1 MNIAGMPLDIILI
14 FALAVLV
21 SVGRIIEIRKNGI
34 DTLNIIGNRI
44 DLLVLILL
52 SWEMLL
58 IIGRLFQNSADG
70 TSAYQLPVVLISLS
84 LLYFSFKRLK
94 AFKSL
99 YFDIL
104 LYLSLIVEA
113 ILLYGFISG
122 ISVKELFINNAA
134 DSGGIASFLF
144 LPCMVSTYQY
154 CMCRDRLRSGF
165 YLMTAVISYFTLFLN
180 HNIVS
185 FWLMAVVFLA
195 IPLVLRTTAGLV
207 KRDMQL
213 LFVYLFLLSNM
224 SLLTNYTEVIRADI
238 SFELEHSVYIEL
250 LLAIGG
256 AFFFTQWD
264 KIPEGID
271 LERLVTRKLR
281 RMFRFLMI
289 AIEIVFAGFIL
300 GGEVWKELPDK
311 IGTGMIKSFAVPLA
325 VEAGNVTSGFLMMLR
340 QDVIGS
346 VLILVIAVL
355 LIIRI
360 RKNHN
365 FGKSV
370 TNVLGLFSAVFG
382 VEILFWTPCAWSL
395 PFYLMIIVPAAFYKE
410 EIKKVTGIKINFSKE
425 GACEK

>member
-34 DTLNIIGNRI
+34 DTLNIRGNRI
-44 DLLVLILL
+44 DLFVLILL
-52 SWEMLL
+52 GWEMILT
-58 IIGRLFQNSADG
+58 IGRLFENFTDR
-70 TSAYQLPVVLISLS
+70 TSVYQLPVILISLS

-94 AFKSL
+94 AVKSL
-99 YFDIL
+99 YFDLL

-122 ISVKELFINNAA
+122 ISVKELFINNVE
-134 DSGGIASFLF
+134 DSGGIASFLL

-154 CMCRDRLRSGF
+154 CMCRDRLRSWF
-165 YLMTAVISYFTLFLN
+165 YFMTAVISYFTLFLN

-213 LFVYLFLLSNM
+213 LFIYLFLLSNM
-224 SLLTNYTEVIRADI
+224 SLLTNYTKVIQANI
-238 SFELEHSVYIEL
+238 SFDLEHSVYIEL

-281 RMFRFLMI
+281 RMFRFLII

-300 GGEVWKELPDK
+300 GGEKWKELPDK
-311 IGTGMIKSFAVPLA
+311 IGTGMIKSFAVPL
-325 VEAGNVTSGFLMMLR
+325 VNEVGNVTSGFFMMLR

-346 VLILVIAVL
+346 VLILIIAVL
-355 LIIRI
+355 LITRI

-370 TNVLGLFSAVFG
+370 TNILGLFSAVFG
-382 VEILFWTPCAWSL
+382 VEILFWMPCAWSL
-395 PFYLMIIVPAAFYKE
+395 PFYLMIVVLAAFYQE
-410 EIKKVTGIKINFSKE
+410 EIIKVTGIKINFSKE

>member
-1 MNIAGMPLDIILI
+1 MNIAGMPLDITLI
-14 FALAVLV
+14 FTLAVLV
-21 SVGRIIEIRKNGI
+21 SVGRMIDIRKNGM
-34 DTLNIIGNRI
+34 DTLNIISNRI
-44 DLLVLILL
+44 DLFVLILL
-52 SWEMLL
+52 GWEMLL

-70 TSAYQLPVVLISLS
+70 TSAYQLPVILISLS
-84 LLYFSFKRLK
+84 LLYFSLKRLK
-94 AFKSL
+94 AIKSL

-113 ILLYGFISG
+113 VLLYGFISG
-122 ISVKELFINNAA
+122 ISVKELFINNVA
-134 DSGGIASFLF
+134 DSGGIASFLL

-154 CMCRDRLRSGF
+154 CMCRDRLRSWF

-213 LFVYLFLLSNM
+213 LFIYLFLLSNM
-224 SLLTNYTEVIRADI
+224 SLLINYTELIRADI

-271 LERLVTRKLR
+271 LERLITRKLR

-300 GGEVWKELPDK
+300 GGEIWKEIPDK

-325 VEAGNVTSGFLMMLR
+325 GEARNASSGFLMMLR
-340 QDVIGS
+340 QDVLGS
-346 VLILVIAVL
+346 ALILMIAVL

-360 RKNHN
+360 RKNQN

-370 TNVLGLFSAVFG
+370 TNILGLFSAVVG

-410 EIKKVTGIKINFSKE
+410 EIIKVTGIKINFSKE

>member
-1 MNIAGMPLDIILI
+1 MNIAGMPLDITLI
-14 FALAVLV
+14 FTLAVLV
-21 SVGRIIEIRKNGI
+21 SVGRMIDIRKNGM
-34 DTLNIIGNRI
+34 DTLNIISNRI
-44 DLLVLILL
+44 DLFVLILL
-52 SWEMLL
+52 GWEMLL

-70 TSAYQLPVVLISLS
+70 TSAYQLPVILISLS

-122 ISVKELFINNAA
+122 ISVKELFINNVA
-134 DSGGIASFLF
+134 DSGGIASFLL

-154 CMCRDRLRSGF
+154 CMCRDRLRSWF

-213 LFVYLFLLSNM
+213 LFIYLFLLSNM
-224 SLLTNYTEVIRADI
+224 SLLINYTELIRADI

-300 GGEVWKELPDK
+300 GGEIWKELPDK
-311 IGTGMIKSFAVPLA
+311 IGTGMIKSFAIPLA
-325 VEAGNVTSGFLMMLR
+325 GEAGNATSGFLMMLR

-360 RKNHN
+360 WKNHN

-370 TNVLGLFSAVFG
+370 TNILGLFSAVFG

-395 PFYLMIIVPAAFYKE
+395 PFYLMIVVPAAFYKE

>member
-1 MNIAGMPLDIILI
+1 MNIAGMPLSIFLI

-34 DTLNIIGNRI
+34 DTLNIRGNRI
-44 DLLVLILL
+44 DLFVLILL
-52 SWEMLL
+52 GWEIILM
-58 IIGRLFQNSADG
+58 IGRLFQNSADG
-70 TSAYQLPVVLISLS
+70 TSAYQLPVILISLS

-94 AFKSL
+94 TIKSL
-99 YFDIL
+99 YFDLL

-113 ILLYGFISG
+113 MLLYGFISG
-122 ISVKELFINNAA
+122 ISVKELFISNVA
-134 DSGGIASFLF
+134 DSGGIASFLL

-154 CMCRDRLRSGF
+154 CMCRDRLRSWF

-213 LFVYLFLLSNM
+213 LFIYLFLLSNM
-224 SLLTNYTEVIRADI
+224 SLLTNYTKVIQANV
-238 SFELEHSVYIEL
+238 SFDLEHSVYIEL

-256 AFFFTQWD
+256 VFFFTQWD

-281 RMFRFLMI
+281 RMFRFLII
-289 AIEIVFAGFIL
+289 AIEIVFVGFIL
-300 GGEVWKELPDK
+300 GGEKWKELPDK

-325 VEAGNVTSGFLMMLR
+325 GEAGNVTSGFLMMLR
-340 QDVIGS
+340 QDIIGS
-346 VLILVIAVL
+346 ALILVIAVL

-370 TNVLGLFSAVFG
+370 TNILGLFSAVFG
-382 VEILFWTPCAWSL
+382 VEILLWMPCAWSL
-395 PFYLMIIVPAAFYKE
+395 PFYLMIVVLAAFYKE
-410 EIKKVTGIKINFSKE
+410 EIIKVTGIKINFSKE
-425 GACEK
+425 GAYEK